1 MKTRKEN
8 AYFSEERYSFV
19 STYQDTRNNGY
30 KIELL
35 FMLTNSISKIV
46 STSNIEAVNE
56 LVISDVWKI
65 NVEDIFLVIMK
76 K

>member
-1 MKTRKEN
+1 MHISVRKDTPLCPNIKTQETMATK
-8 AYFSEERYSFV
+8 F
-19 STYQDTRNNGY
+19 
-30 KIELL
+30 L

-46 STSNIEAVNE
+46 SMSNIEAVNE

-65 NVEDIFLVIMK
+65 SVEDIFLVIMK

>member
-1 MKTRKEN
+1 
-8 AYFSEERYSFV
+8 
-19 STYQDTRNNGY
+19 
-30 KIELL
+30 
-35 FMLTNSISKIV
+35 MLTNSISKIV

>member
-1 MKTRKEN
+1 MKTEEKKMHISVRK
-8 AYFSEERYSFV
+8 
-19 STYQDTRNNGY
+19 DTPLCQHI
-30 KIELL
+30 KTQETMATKFL

-46 STSNIEAVNE
+46 SMSNIEAVNE

>member
-1 MKTRKEN
+1 ML
-8 AYFSEERYSFV
+8 
-19 STYQDTRNNGY
+19 TYQDARNNGY